1 MIYTMTMNPA
11 LDYVVDLP
19 SFKLGQV
26 NRTQDE
32 HIFYG
37 GKGIN
42 VSVVLK
48 ELGFE
53 STCLGF
59 IAGFTGNELKRGV
72 KEDLK
77 LDTNFICV
85 EKGMTRINVKIH
97 SDQETELNGMG
108 PIIEQSDILKLFENL
123 NQLQSGDILILSG
136 SVPKTVPQTIYC
148 DILEKLK
155 EKEVKIVVDAT
166 GELLINTLKYQPF
179 LIKPNNHELAEIFNV
194 EVKSIEDIEYY
205 ARKLQTMG
213 AKNVLISMAK
223 DGSLLIDET
232 GKKHRLGVCQGT
244 VRNSV
249 GAGDSM
255 VAGFVAGYLSNI
267 DYSKILKL
275 ATACGGATAFSHGLA
290 TKEKID
296 ELIKQ
301 M

>member
-1 MIYTMTMNPA
+1 MIYTLTLNPA
-11 LDYVVDLP
+11 LDYVADLP

-32 HIFYG
+32 NIFYG

-59 IAGFTGNELKRGV
+59 IAGFTGNELKQGV
-72 KEDLK
+72 EEDLK

-136 SVPKTVPQTIYC
+136 SVPKTVTQTIYC

-301 M
+301 L